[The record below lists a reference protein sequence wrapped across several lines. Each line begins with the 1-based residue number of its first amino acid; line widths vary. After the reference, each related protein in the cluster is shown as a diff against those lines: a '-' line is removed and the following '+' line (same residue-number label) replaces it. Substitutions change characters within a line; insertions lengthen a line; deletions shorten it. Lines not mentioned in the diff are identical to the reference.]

1 MIDKEKKTLN
11 RFVSRTKIYLVV
23 IAILLILLCVKND
36 EYIIPSII
44 FFILLLIYAYFT
56 NNKGKNEIN
65 EHIQTVTLNT
75 DRAAKKTIVD
85 SPFALIIA
93 STNGEI
99 IWKNNKFSK
108 EFANMSI
115 NEEIKILMQEI
126 KNDMITNKESNTE
139 MFEKNLN
146 IQEKTY
152 KVYINVVKKKIIKER
167 NHDKKND
174 NEYVFLLY
182 FIDQTENCQILSKYI
197 NSKACVGIIMID
209 NYEEILQ
216 RVSTEETPIMFAE
229 IERKIYDWA
238 KMTNGIIIKNDR
250 DKYIYIFE
258 QGYLNEIIENKFSI
272 LDRVK
277 EIQVEDK
284 VQLTLSIAI
293 STEGKTYYE
302 KYKSA
307 NTALDI
313 ILGRGGDQA
322 VVRNDNK
329 YTFFGGNT
337 QELEKRTKV
346 KARTIAKS
354 LEILINEADS
364 VMIMG
369 HANIDIDSIGSSLG
383 VYRIAKSLGKEAFIV
398 NESYGASLQNF
409 MAELLKEP
417 EYEEI
422 ILNKNEALE
431 KITEKTLL
439 VVVDTHKISYVEV
452 PELLNETNNIFVID
466 HHRRSTDYIEN
477 TVLAFHEV
485 YASSASELVTELI
498 QYISTNVDLT
508 TLEIEGLYAGLMID
522 TKDFT
527 FKTGV
532 RTFEAAAY
540 LRKCGVDIIRV
551 KKLFQNDLE
560 SYNKISD
567 IVRNVEIVNNKVGIS
582 TYNENEENVNLIC
595 SIAADELLKISD
607 ISASFVIGQNEEKIF
622 ISGRSLGDINV
633 QIILE
638 KLGGGGHSTLAG
650 AQIENST
657 ISDVKNLLIDK
668 INEYFEE
675 ISN

>member
-1 MIDKEKKTLN
+1 MKDRDKKNLN

-23 IAILLILLCVKND
+23 IFVLLVLLCLKNNSYMIPSVIFYVILLV
-36 EYIIPSII
+36 
-44 FFILLLIYAYFT
+44 YAYFT

-65 EHIQTVTLNT
+65 EHIQDITLNT
-75 DRAAKKTIVD
+75 DRAAKKTIMD
-85 SPFALIIA
+85 SPFALAIA
-93 STNGEI
+93 STRGET

-108 EFANMSI
+108 EFANISM
-115 NEEIKILMQEI
+115 NEQIKNLMQEV
-126 KNDMITNKESNTE
+126 KNDIQTNKTLD
-139 MFEKNLN
+139 MHLFEKNIN
-146 IQEKTY
+146 VEEKTY
-152 KVYINVVKKKIIKER
+152 KVYLNLVKNKNIKE
-167 NHDKKND
+167 KNQD
-174 NEYVFLLY
+174 RKNENEHVYLLY
-182 FIDQTENCQILSKYI
+182 FIDQTENYKILNEYM
-197 NSKACVGIIMID
+197 NSKACIGIIMID

-216 RVSTEETPIMFAE
+216 RVSTEQTPIMFAE

-258 QGYLNEIIENKFSI
+258 QGYLNDILENKFSI
-272 LDRVK
+272 LDKVK
-277 EIQVEDK
+277 QIKVEDK

-293 STEGKTYYE
+293 SSEGKTYYE

-307 NTALDI
+307 NMALDI

-322 VVRNDNK
+322 IIRDNNK

-354 LEILINEADS
+354 LETLIQESDF
-364 VMIMG
+364 VIVMG
-369 HANIDIDSIGSSLG
+369 HANTDIDSIGSSLG
-383 VYRIAKSLGKEAFIV
+383 IYRIAKSLGKEAYIV
-398 NESYGASLQNF
+398 NESYGSSLQNF
-409 MAELLKEP
+409 MTELLNDEQYK
-417 EYEEI
+417 EI
-422 ILNKNEALE
+422 ILDKNEAIQ
-431 KITEKTLL
+431 KITENTLL
-439 VVVDTHKISYVEV
+439 VVVDTHKIGYVEV
-452 PELLNETNNIFVID
+452 PELLNETNNIFVVD

-498 QYISTNVDLT
+498 QYISTDVNLT
-508 TLEIEGLYAGLMID
+508 TLEIEGLYAGIMID

-560 SYNKISD
+560 SYNKIAD
-567 IVRNVEIVNNKVGIS
+567 IVRNVEIINNYIGVSICD
-582 TYNENEENVNLIC
+582 ENDENVNLIC
-595 SIAADELLKISD
+595 ARAADELLKISD
-607 ISASFVIGQNEEKIF
+607 IVASFVIGQNEEKVF

-650 AQIENST
+650 AQL
-657 ISDVKNLLIDK
+657 SDVTLIQAKEMLAEK
-668 INEYFEE
+668 INEYFSE
-675 ISN
+675 IAN

>member
-11 RFVSRTKIYLVV
+11 RFASRTKIYLIV
-23 IAILLILLCVKND
+23 IAVLLILLCIKNSSC
-36 EYIIPSII
+36 IIPSI
-44 FFILLLIYAYFT
+44 FFYIVLLGYAYFT

-65 EHIQTVTLNT
+65 EHIQDITLNT
-75 DRAAKKTIVD
+75 DRAAKKTIID

-108 EFANMSI
+108 EFANLSV
-115 NEEIKILMQEI
+115 NEQIKILMQEI
-126 KNDMITNKESNTE
+126 KNDIVTKKIQNTDL
-139 MFEKNLN
+139 FEKTITIEN
-146 IQEKTY
+146 KTY
-152 KVYINVVKKKIIKER
+152 KIYANMVKKKTIKDRNYER
-167 NHDKKND
+167 KND

-182 FIDQTENCQILSKYI
+182 FIDQTESNQILNQYI
-197 NSKACVGIIMID
+197 NSKACIGIIMID
-209 NYEEILQ
+209 NYEEIIQ
-216 RVSTEETPIMFAE
+216 RAGTEEKTIMFAE

-250 DKYIYIFE
+250 DKYIFVFE
-258 QGYLNEIIENKFSI
+258 QGYLDDIIENKFSI
-272 LDRVK
+272 LDKVK

-284 VQLTLSIAI
+284 IQLTLSIAM
-293 STEGKTYYE
+293 STEGNTYYE

-313 ILGRGGDQA
+313 ILGRGGDQ
-322 VVRNDNK
+322 VIVRHNNK

-354 LEILINEADS
+354 LETLIKDADN
-364 VMIMG
+364 VLIMG
-369 HANIDIDSIGSSLG
+369 HRNTDIDSIGSALG
-383 VYRIAKSLGKEAFIV
+383 IYRIAKSLDRQAYIV
-398 NESYGASLQNF
+398 NEEYGASLQNF
-409 MAELLKEP
+409 MPELLNES
-417 EYEEI
+417 EYEKI
-422 ILNKNEALE
+422 IIGKNEALD
-431 KITEKTLL
+431 KINEKTLL
-439 VVVDTHKISYVEV
+439 VVVDTHKISYVEA
-452 PELLNETNNIFVID
+452 PELLSKTNNIFIVD

-498 QYISTNVDLT
+498 QYISEDIELS
-508 TLEIEGLYAGLMID
+508 TLEVEGLYAGLMID

-567 IVRNVEIVNNKVGIS
+567 IVRNVEIVNNNIGIS
-582 TYNENEENVNLIC
+582 IYNENDENVNLIC

-607 ISASFVIGQNEEKIF
+607 IEASFVIGKNDEKVF

-650 AQIENST
+650 AQIQDAT
-657 ISDVKNLLIDK
+657 IEQVKQMLVEK

>member
-1 MIDKEKKTLN
+1 MNDKAKNTLN
-11 RFVSRTKIYLVV
+11 RFTSRTKIYLVV
-23 IAILLILLCVKND
+23 IAVLLILLCVNNNMCT
-36 EYIIPSII
+36 IPSII
-44 FFILLLIYAYFT
+44 FYILLLIYAYFT

-65 EHIQTVTLNT
+65 EHIQNITLNT
-75 DRAAKKTIVD
+75 DRAAKKTLID

-99 IWKNNKFSK
+99 IWKNNNFLK
-108 EFANMSI
+108 EFANVSV
-115 NEEIKILMQEI
+115 NEQIKDLMQEI
-126 KNDMITNKESNTE
+126 KNDININKTLNTE
-139 MFEKNLN
+139 LFEKEIN
-146 IQEKTY
+146 IEEKTY
-152 KVYINVVKKKIIKER
+152 KVYLNLVKKKSIRER
-167 NHDKKND
+167 NYDKKNE
-174 NEYVFLLY
+174 NEFVFLLY
-182 FIDQTENCQILSKYI
+182 FIDQTENCKILSKYI

-209 NYEEILQ
+209 NYDEILQ
-216 RVSTEETPIMFAE
+216 RVGTEETPIMFAE

-258 QGYLNEIIENKFSI
+258 QGYLNEIFDNKFSI
-272 LDRVK
+272 LDQVK
-277 EIQVEDK
+277 EIQTEDK
-284 VQLTLSIAI
+284 VQLTLSISI
-293 STEGKTYYE
+293 STEGSTYYE
-302 KYKSA
+302 KFKSA

-322 VVRNDNK
+322 IVRHDNK
-329 YTFFGGNT
+329 YVFFGGNT
-337 QELEKRTKV
+337 QEMEKRTKV

-354 LEILINEADS
+354 LETLIKESDS

-369 HANIDIDSIGSSLG
+369 HANTDIDSIGSSLG
-383 VYRIAKSLGKEAFIV
+383 IYRIAKSLSKDAFIV

-409 MAELLKEP
+409 MTELLKEQ
-417 EYEEI
+417 EYDEI
-422 ILNKNEALE
+422 IINKEQALE

-452 PELLNETNNIFVID
+452 PELLNKTNNIFIVD

-477 TVLAFHEV
+477 SVLAFHEV

-498 QYISTNVDLT
+498 QYISKEIELT
-508 TLEIEGLYAGLMID
+508 TLEIEGLYAGIMID

-560 SYNKISD
+560 SYNKISE
-567 IVRNVEIVNNKVGIS
+567 IVRNVEIINNVGIS
-582 TYNENEENVNLIC
+582 ICSENEENVNLIC

-607 ISASFVIGQNEEKIF
+607 ISASFVIGKNDEKVF

-633 QIILE
+633 QVILE

-650 AQIENST
+650 AQIPDST
-657 ISDVKNLLIDK
+657 TEEVKTLLIDK

-675 ISN
+675 IAN